1 MVLILV
7 GFLAVLALGIGLYAV
22 SLPQGGRAWWALAGS
37 IVALVIAG
45 LLTGGSLTGTICL
58 DLAELAGVA
67 LVWSQATREAAA
79 AARAYL
85 YSILPAIACTL
96 IAFALIESG
105 ANRPGP
111 AVESLVVCLVIV
123 GFALKLGLI
132 PFYFW
137 LPAVAAAAAPM
148 TTALIVSVVDIATF
162 AELAAMRQASPWIFT
177 EHATVW
183 MVIALLSMFGGALLA
198 LAQTELKRMLA
209 FSTIADLGFLLLGL
223 VAGGPAGLSGAWI
236 GALSHAL
243 SKVILFGAVGLAEAR
258 IGRTVTLDTSGLGA
272 RLPLA
277 SAAFIVGALSFIG
290 VPPGFGFVG
299 YWRIY
304 SAATQLGGLALDR
317 RPARRRGARPV
328 VLRACHSSHLAW
340 TAAAC
345 GCRCFP
351 LAGARRTDRPRGRCR
366 PAGML
371 SERFDRGC
379 RAKSAGHGAIERHR
393 GMNPFAKLL
402 AISRRKSPWI
412 YTVNS
417 GSCNGCDIE
426 IGPCVSPRYDGEQ
439 IGILRQGSPKHAD
452 ILLVTG
458 TITRRSRQAP
468 VGHLCANAKP
478 EGRGRDRLLPGERQC
493 FYWQS
498 HDRWPVGQVRSRS
511 MSGYPAVRHGRS

>member
-1 MVLILV
+1 MDLILV

-45 LLTGGSLTGTICL
+45 RLTGESRTGTICL

-67 LVWSQATREAAA
+67 LVWSHATREAAA

-96 IAFALIESG
+96 IAFALMGGGGS
-105 ANRPGP
+105 RPGP

-177 EHATVW
+177 DHTAVW
-183 MVIALLSMFGGALLA
+183 IVIALLSMFGGALLA

-223 VAGGPAGLSGAWI
+223 VAGGSAGLSGAWI

-258 IGRTVTLDTSGLGA
+258 IGRTVTLETSGLGA

-304 SAATQLGGLALDR
+304 SAATQFGGLALIGALLVVAGLDLLCY
-317 RPARRRGARPV
+317 ARAIHRTWLGPPQ
-328 VLRACHSSHLAW
+328 LAV
-340 TAAAC
+340 
-345 GCRCFP
+345 
-351 LAGARRTDRPRGRCR
+351 AGASPWLAPGVLTVL
-366 PAGML
+366 AVVAVL
-371 SERFDRGC
+371 LGC
-379 RAKSAGHGAIERHR
+379 YPSVLTQAVVPS
-393 GMNPFAKLL
+393 LL
-402 AISRRKSPWI
+402 AMA
-412 YTVNS
+412 
-417 GSCNGCDIE
+417 
-426 IGPCVSPRYDGEQ
+426 Q
-439 IGILRQGSPKHAD
+439 
-452 ILLVTG
+452 
-458 TITRRSRQAP
+458 
-468 VGHLCANAKP
+468 
-478 EGRGRDRLLPGERQC
+478 
-493 FYWQS
+493 
-498 HDRWPVGQVRSRS
+498 
-511 MSGYPAVRHGRS
+511 